1 MSTSASLITLIL
13 LLALNAWFVAAE
25 FAMVSAR
32 RDQIEPDA
40 VEGSTSAKYALRGI
54 ENVSV
59 SLAATQ
65 LGITACSLLIG
76 AVGEPAIAHFFE
88 PYMVELGLPAGT
100 SHVVAL
106 VLALLIVTFLHMVVG
121 EMVPKNIAIAAPSPT
136 AKFVAIPL
144 YFLVRIL
151 NPVIWAMNTTA
162 NFVVRKVFRATPK
175 DEVDSSFT
183 ASQVQDFV
191 AESGRQGLLDND
203 ELTLLHKALGFE
215 HLTAAD
221 VIMKPETLVTVPV
234 DATVADIEQL
244 AARTR
249 FSRFPVTDGHDSP
262 NDLSTIIGY
271 VHVKDLLSLDDNHRD
286 HTFPRQMIR
295 KFATVSPD
303 AKLQA
308 VMRLMQREQAHFALV
323 KGDSG
328 SSAGDSGAGTGSGS
342 TPAAIGIVALE
353 DVLEELV
360 GEVRQAT
367 A

>member
-1 MSTSASLITLIL
+1 MPLLTLIL

-40 VEGSTSAKYALRGI
+40 VSGSTSAKYALRGI

-88 PYMVELGLPAGT
+88 PYMTALGLPTGT
-100 SHVVAL
+100 AHVVAL

-144 YFLVRIL
+144 YVIVRVL

-162 NFVVRKVFRATPK
+162 NIVVRKILRATPK

-203 ELTLLHKALGFE
+203 ELALLHKALGFE

-221 VIMKPETLVTVPV
+221 VTMQPDTLVTVAP
-234 DATVADIEQL
+234 DATVADIEAL
-244 AARTR
+244 SARTR
-249 FSRFPVTDGHDSP
+249 FSRFPITDTDGSF
-262 NDLSTIIGY
+262 IGY
-271 VHVKDLLSLDDNHRD
+271 IHVKDLLSLDDGHRD
-286 HTFPRQMIR
+286 QIFPQNLIRTF
-295 KFATVSPD
+295 ASVSPN
-303 AKLQA
+303 AKLQS

-323 KGDSG
+323 
-328 SSAGDSGAGTGSGS
+328 TEENS
-342 TPAAIGIVALE
+342 TSENSVSGIVALE

>member
-1 MSTSASLITLIL
+1 MPLLTLIL

-40 VEGSTSAKYALRGI
+40 VDGSTSAKYALRGI

-88 PYMVELGLPAGT
+88 PYMTAFGLPAGT
-100 SHVVAL
+100 AHVVAL

-144 YFLVRIL
+144 YVIVRVL

-162 NFVVRKVFRATPK
+162 NIVVRKVLRATPK

-203 ELTLLHKALGFE
+203 ELALLHKALGFE

-221 VIMKPETLVTVPV
+221 VTMELDTLVTIDP
-234 DATVADIEQL
+234 DTTVADIEEL
-244 AARTR
+244 SARTR
-249 FSRFPVTDGHDSP
+249 FSRFPITDTDGSF
-262 NDLSTIIGY
+262 IGY
-271 VHVKDLLSLDDNHRD
+271 IHVKDLLSLDDDHRD
-286 HTFPRQMIR
+286 RPFPRNLIR
-295 KFATVSPD
+295 AFASVSPD
-303 AKLQA
+303 AKLQS

-323 KGDSG
+323 TEEN
-328 SSAGDSGAGTGSGS
+328 GASERS
-342 TPAAIGIVALE
+342 VSGIVALE

>member
-1 MSTSASLITLIL
+1 MPLLTLIL

-40 VEGSTSAKYALRGI
+40 VSGSTSAKYALRGI

-88 PYMVELGLPAGT
+88 PYMTALGLPAGT
-100 SHVVAL
+100 AHVVAL

-144 YFLVRIL
+144 YVIVRL
-151 NPVIWAMNTTA
+151 LKPVIWAMNTTS
-162 NFVVRKVFRATPK
+162 NIVVRKVLRATPK

-191 AESGRQGLLDND
+191 AESGRQGLLDDD
-203 ELTLLHKALGFE
+203 ELALLHKALGFE
-215 HLTAAD
+215 QLTAAD
-221 VIMKPETLVTVPV
+221 VTMQPDTLVTVAP
-234 DATVADIEQL
+234 DATVADIEAL
-244 AARTR
+244 SARTR
-249 FSRFPVTDGHDSP
+249 FSRFPITDTDGSF
-262 NDLSTIIGY
+262 IGY
-271 VHVKDLLSLDDNHRD
+271 IHVKDLLSLDDGHRD
-286 HTFPRQMIR
+286 RPFPRNLIR
-295 KFATVSPD
+295 TFASVSPD
-303 AKLQA
+303 AKLQT

-323 KGDSG
+323 TEEDST
-328 SSAGDSGAGTGSGS
+328 SENSVN
-342 TPAAIGIVALE
+342 GIVALE